1 MPTNVET
8 PEIFTLSNSVCPS
21 KSMAPDISRLAAV
34 KIPVAFIFVISTP
47 VECKKLSPI
56 LYPSPGVEPIPAG
69 ATFVNAIRL
78 SSYL

>member
-1 MPTNVET
+1 
-8 PEIFTLSNSVCPS
+8 
-21 KSMAPDISRLAAV
+21 
-34 KIPVAFIFVISTP
+34 FVISTP

-78 SSYL
+78 SSYLLLLPLLRKHCHFTFCENTIIESHMSHLSSPSIRRRVTCK